1 MEFVRALAA
10 TSIDPRGHLLDA
22 TTMGIEG
29 MQKSIVCSW
38 GGGLKVKKGT
48 LGDKER
54 NLHRAVITPE
64 ANRASGGVIAATWVC
79 EVQIHGVAPRL

>member
-1 MEFVRALAA
+1 MEFVRALVA
-10 TSIDPRGHLLDA
+10 TSIDPRGYLLNA
-22 TTMGIEG
+22 TTMSIEG
-29 MQKSIVCSW
+29 MQKSVVCSR
-38 GGGLKVKKGT
+38 GGGLKVMKGI

-54 NLHRAVITPE
+54 NLHGAVVAPE